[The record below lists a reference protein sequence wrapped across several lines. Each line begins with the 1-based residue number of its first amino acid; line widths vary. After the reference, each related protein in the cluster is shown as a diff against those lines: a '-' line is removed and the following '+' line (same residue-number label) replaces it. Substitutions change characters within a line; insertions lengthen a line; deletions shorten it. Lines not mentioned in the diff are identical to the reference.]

1 MPPTPSISPNERV
14 PVPACPLCGHTSF
27 TPVCRSAGHPVVR
40 CDNCRLHLLSPQ
52 PSEAELVK
60 IYHPT
65 YSFFGAEPGAEACV
79 SRVKQATADHYL
91 DLLAAA
97 GVSGGDLLE
106 VGCGD
111 GDFLS
116 RAAQRSFQ
124 VEGIDYSTHA
134 CRKAQAKLGKS
145 ARISRGEISLLA
157 DRRGSYD
164 LCVAADVIEHV
175 RQPDIFLRTVF
186 DLLRPQG
193 WVLIVTPNLDSLT
206 AKLMG
211 SRWLEYKAE
220 HLYYYTPRTLERQLV
235 QAGFTDIRILGGKKM
250 LSVDYITRHFV
261 TYPVV
266 GVTAVLRWLRA
277 ILPLAWSQ
285 RPWLVPAGGIIA
297 LARKPGGG

>member
-1 MPPTPSISPNERV
+1 ME
-14 PVPACPLCGHTSF
+14 
-27 TPVCRSAGHPVVR
+27 
-40 CDNCRLHLLSPQ
+40 
-52 PSEAELVK
+52 

-65 YSFFGAEPGAEACV
+65 YSFFGAGPGAEACV

-91 DLLAAA
+91 DLLARA
-97 GVSGGDLLE
+97 GVPAGRLLE
-106 VGCGD
+106 IGCGD
-111 GDFLS
+111 GDFLL
-116 RAAQRSFQ
+116 RATQRGFQ
-124 VEGIDYSTHA
+124 VEGVDYSAHS
-134 CRKAQAKLGKS
+134 CKKAQAKLGAS
-145 ARISRGEISLLA
+145 ARISCGEISMLA
-157 DRRGSYD
+157 DRREAYD
-164 LCVAADVIEHV
+164 LCVATDVIEHV
-175 RQPDIFLRTVF
+175 RQPATFLRTVF

-193 WVLIVTPNLDSLT
+193 WVLIVTPNLESLT

-220 HLYYYTPRTLERQLV
+220 HLYYYTPRTLVRQLV

-297 LARKPGGG
+297 LARKPGVESPPRA

>member
-1 MPPTPSISPNERV
+1 MPPIPSVSPNERV
-14 PVPACPLCGHTSF
+14 PVLVCPLCGHSSF
-27 TPVCRSAGHPVVR
+27 IPAGRSAGHPVVR
-40 CDNCRLHLLSPQ
+40 CEACQLHLLNPQ
-52 PSEAELVK
+52 PSEAELVE

-91 DLLAAA
+91 DRLASA
-97 GVSGGDLLE
+97 GMTGGDLLE

-111 GDFLS
+111 GDFLA
-116 RAAQRSFQ
+116 RAAQRNFQ
-124 VEGIDYSTHA
+124 VEGIDYSIHS
-134 CRKAQAKLGKS
+134 CQKAQAKLGAT
-145 ARISRGEISLLA
+145 ARISRGEINLLA
-157 DRRGSYD
+157 DRRAAYD

-175 RQPDIFLRTVF
+175 RQPAAFLRTVF

-193 WVLIVTPNLDSLT
+193 WVLIVTPNLDSL
-206 AKLMG
+206 AARLMG

-220 HLYYYTPRTLERQLV
+220 HLYYYTPKTLRRQLA

-266 GVTAVLRWLRA
+266 GVTAVLRLLRA
-277 ILPLAWSQ
+277 LLPHAWSQ
-285 RPWLVPAGGIIA
+285 RPSLVPAGGIIA
-297 LARKPGGG
+297 LARKPSA